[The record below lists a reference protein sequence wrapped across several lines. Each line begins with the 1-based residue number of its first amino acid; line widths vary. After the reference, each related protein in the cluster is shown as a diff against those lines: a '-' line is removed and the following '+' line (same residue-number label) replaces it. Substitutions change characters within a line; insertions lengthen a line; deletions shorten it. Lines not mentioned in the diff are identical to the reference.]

1 MMDLGPQKVREKF
14 AEPHPSPT
22 LPNGKSPG
30 QWHVRTNRRTCNERA
45 NRLCK
50 AGSDSGAQGRYAAT
64 GQLYVLGQ
72 ALPRGLVCTNDQLA
86 AVKIRNTVTQAPA
99 STIQSM
105 HQAYQTV
112 QSVSRPRRRTGPA
125 PDMDRSPEHS
135 LAHRG

>member
-1 MMDLGPQKVREKF
+1 MFVLIAALVTNARIAFARRVRI
-14 AEPHPSPT
+14 
-22 LPNGKSPG
+22 
-30 QWHVRTNRRTCNERA
+30 QV
-45 NRLCK
+45 
-50 AGSDSGAQGRYAAT
+50 
-64 GQLYVLGQ
+64 
-72 ALPRGLVCTNDQLA
+72 PRGVTPPPVSCSCWVKPFHVALVCTNDQLA